1 MKVVVIGGSGYI
13 GRNIAMNIQADS
25 VSYYSRSENPVLKEA
40 GIQWIEGS
48 ITEGEKLSTALTG
61 ADMIIVS
68 VRTEKDGERELFDT
82 FVNGI
87 KNVVGILKKNDT
99 DQRLVF
105 ISSINVHYGASE
117 FFRIRGLVED
127 NVSLVKNHLNVRP
140 SIVFGNGDVF
150 TENLFKL
157 ASTGVSRLPSGGP
170 LCPVHVKDLVTVI
183 QSAKDT
189 KGSIDVCSN
198 EKITFA
204 ESVNMALERLGKH
217 RRSVSEG
224 KFWLKRS
231 IASVENANIF
241 DREEVS
247 RLLLNYYREDTYLYR
262 YVKNPVSFSDYIKNY
277 PIKA

>member
-13 GRNIAMNIQADS
+13 GRNIAKNIQTDS
-25 VSYYSRSENPVLKEA
+25 VSYYSRSENPELKSA

-48 ITEGEKLSTALTG
+48 ITESDKLSVALNG
-61 ADMIIVS
+61 ADMVVVS
-68 VRTEKDGERELFDT
+68 VRTEKDDGRDLFDT

-87 KNVVGILKKNDT
+87 KNVVGIIKKNDT

-140 SIVFGNGDVF
+140 SIIFGNGDIF

-157 ASTGVSRLPSGGP
+157 ASRGVSRLPAGGP

-189 KGSIDVCSN
+189 KGAIDVCSN

-204 ESVNMALERLGKH
+204 DSVNMALERLGKQS
-217 RRSVSEG
+217 RSITES

-231 IASVENANIF
+231 IASIENTNIF
-241 DREEVS
+241 DHEEVP
-247 RLLLNYYREDTYLYR
+247 RLLLNYYREDTHLYR
-262 YVKNPVSFSDYIKNY
+262 YVKNPTSFTDYIKNY
-277 PIKA
+277 EIKA

>member
-1 MKVVVIGGSGYI
+1 MKVVIIGGSGYI
-13 GRNIAMNIQADS
+13 GRNIAKYIQADS
-25 VSYYSRSENPVLKEA
+25 VTSYSRSENAELKSA

-48 ITEGEKLSTALTG
+48 ITEADKLNSALNG

-68 VRTEKDGERELFDT
+68 VRTEKEDGSNLFDT

-87 KNVVGILKKNDT
+87 KNVVGIIKKNDT

-150 TENLFKL
+150 TENLFRL
-157 ASTGVSRLPSGGP
+157 ASTGISRLPIGGP
-170 LCPVHVKDLVTVI
+170 LAPIHVKDLVTVI

-189 KGSIDVCSN
+189 KGAIDANSN
-198 EKITFA
+198 DKITFA
-204 ESVNMALERLGKH
+204 DAANLAFEKLGK
-217 RRSVSEG
+217 RKRSIAEG

-231 IASVENANIF
+231 IASIENTNIF
-241 DREEVS
+241 EKEEVH

-262 YVKNPVSFSDYIKNY
+262 FVKNPISFSDYIKNY
-277 PIKA
+277 EIKA